1 MRRTATR
8 RAWVT
13 ALTLV
18 LGMLAWGGP
27 SVGAEIH
34 DAARRGEMAEIMRLI
49 EADGAVIELADAN
62 GRTPLFTAAFA
73 GQSEAV
79 ALLVASGAA
88 LDTGDGSGRTALH
101 AAAGKGY
108 EEAAALLLAN
118 GAAVNARDIA
128 GGTPLF
134 IAAGKGR
141 VRVAGLLIAAG
152 ADLDARNDAG
162 ATPLHAAAKRGAEEV
177 IRLLL
182 ENGAATGV
190 TDAEGF
196 TALDLATRGEHVEA
210 MALLLSATGEA
221 APGAAEIEVSWD
233 SDFSRD
239 MEAYMPSAYL
249 AFVIGVLLLALIL
262 ILAGV
267 KTVPQASQWTIE
279 RFGRYTRTLSPGLNL
294 IVPIFDRVGAKISLR
309 EMVLEI
315 PAQHVITADNAAVR
329 CDGVV
334 FHQVVD
340 AAKAAYEVRDLTRA
354 MINLS
359 MTNIRATIG
368 SMALDAAL
376 SQRDEINDRLL
387 HVVDAA
393 TNAWGVKVTR
403 IELKDLSPSQDLVEA
418 MGRQMKAEREKRA
431 DILTAE
437 GEKQAAIL
445 KAEGRK
451 QAAILKAE
459 GRREAAYRDA
469 EAREREAEAE
479 GRATASV
486 SEAIAKGD
494 VRAVNYFVAQR
505 YTKALETLAEAPSEK
520 VLMLPIDASS
530 VIRSLAGIAELAKG
544 ARRGGGGGTDST

>member
-1 MRRTATR
+1 MRRTAMR
-8 RAWVT
+8 RTWATGLTLALGLHAWV
-13 ALTLV
+13 
-18 LGMLAWGGP
+18 GP

-34 DAARRGEMAEIMRLI
+34 DAARQGEMAEIMRLI
-49 EADGAVIELADAN
+49 EADRAVIELPDTN

-79 ALLVASGAA
+79 ALLVASGAT
-88 LDTGDGSGRTALH
+88 LDAGDRSGRTPLH

-134 IAAGKGR
+134 IAAGEGW
-141 VRVAGLLIAAG
+141 VEVAGMLIAAG
-152 ADLDARNDAG
+152 AGVGAQNDAG
-162 ATPLHAAAKRGAEEV
+162 ATPLHVAAKRGAEEL

-182 ENGAATGV
+182 ENGAVTGV
-190 TDAEGF
+190 TDAGGL
-196 TALDLATRGEHVEA
+196 TALDLAIRGDHVEA
-210 MALLLSATGEA
+210 IALLLAATGVA
-221 APGAAEIEVSWD
+221 APGAAEIEIAWD

-239 MEAYMPSAYL
+239 MEPYMPSAYL

-262 ILAGV
+262 ILAGI
-267 KTVPQASQWTIE
+267 KSVPQASQWTIE

-294 IVPIFDRVGAKISLR
+294 IVPIIDRVGSKVSLR
-309 EMVLEI
+309 EMVLEV

-340 AAKAAYEVRDLTRA
+340 AAKAAYEVRDLPRA
-354 MINLS
+354 MTNLC

-451 QAAILKAE
+451 QAAILRAE

-479 GRATASV
+479 GRATTSV
-486 SEAIAKGD
+486 SQAIAVGD

-505 YTKALETLAEAPSEK
+505 YVKALEALAMAPSEK
-520 VLMLPIDASS
+520 VFMMPIEATS
-530 VIRSLAGIAELAKG
+530 VIGSLAGIAALAKG
-544 ARRGGGGGTDST
+544 ARRGGGTDAT